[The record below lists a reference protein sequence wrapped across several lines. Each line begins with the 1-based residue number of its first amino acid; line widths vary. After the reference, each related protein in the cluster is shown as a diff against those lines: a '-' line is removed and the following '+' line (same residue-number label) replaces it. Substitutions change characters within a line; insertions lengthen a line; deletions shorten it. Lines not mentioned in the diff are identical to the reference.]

1 MNVLVIGRGIPTKRD
16 PEYGIFEMDQAR
28 ALARAGHHVT
38 YAAVDFR
45 SLRRWRKWG
54 LVQGRYEGVTWY
66 VYNLP
71 AGPIPFKIRSI
82 LGKNI
87 LKKMYGNILQNAP
100 DVIHAHFAQTGFMA
114 IDISKKYYVPLIIT
128 EHLSDMNKKVIDDHV
143 LKIAKETYI
152 SASQVIAV
160 SRTLAES
167 IRKNVGVNCE
177 VIPNIMGESSFFRY
191 KKIAHKGIGYITTCS
206 LIERKRPELLIRSF
220 FELCHK
226 YNDVYLGLIGDGK
239 QRRMLEKLIKK
250 LGIGNRVRFYGKRT
264 RTQMAEIYR
273 KYDCFVLPS
282 ARETFGVAY
291 IEAMSAGLPVI
302 ATKCGG
308 PEEFVTKENGLLIS
322 TDNEQELTAAME
334 KMYHTSKE
342 YDVNKMRAYIQE
354 HFSMEAV
361 ADKVCSVYK
370 KVLKGNI

>member
-1 MNVLVIGRGIPTKRD
+1 
-16 PEYGIFEMDQAR
+16 
-28 ALARAGHHVT
+28 
-38 YAAVDFR
+38 
-45 SLRRWRKWG
+45 
-54 LVQGRYEGVTWY
+54 
-66 VYNLP
+66 
-71 AGPIPFKIRSI
+71 
-82 LGKNI
+82 
-87 LKKMYGNILQNAP
+87 
-100 DVIHAHFAQTGFMA
+100 
-114 IDISKKYYVPLIIT
+114 
-128 EHLSDMNKKVIDDHV
+128 
-143 LKIAKETYI
+143 
-152 SASQVIAV
+152 
-160 SRTLAES
+160 
-167 IRKNVGVNCE
+167 
-177 VIPNIMGESSFFRY
+177 
-191 KKIAHKGIGYITTCS
+191 
-206 LIERKRPELLIRSF
+206 
-220 FELCHK
+220 
-226 YNDVYLGLIGDGK
+226 
-239 QRRMLEKLIKK
+239 
-250 LGIGNRVRFYGKRT
+250 
-264 RTQMAEIYR
+264 MAEIYR